1 MGTIYRANDGNV
13 MKGTECT
20 TFLSPACD
28 QPVPGRQW
36 KSWSTSQLWLQQQI
50 TLNLSGFP

>member
-20 TFLSPACD
+20 TFCP
-28 QPVPGRQW
+28 QHV
-36 KSWSTSQLWLQQQI
+36 TSLCQGG
-50 TLNLSGFP
+50 SGSHGVQVSFGYSNK